1 MSKLEDAPLVHADDA
16 ATWRSWL
23 EEHHATSDGCW
34 LVTWRPKTGRPH
46 LDYEAAVE
54 EAMCFGWVDS
64 TGGTLDEE
72 RGKLYFAP
80 RKPRS
85 PWAATNKARVAR
97 LTAAGRMAQAGI
109 AAIEQAKENGYWEI
123 LDSAERLEVPD
134 DLAAALTKHP
144 PAADNFAA
152 FPPSVRKQML
162 SWVALARRPETRA
175 NRISKIATAAA
186 RNERARG

>member
-23 EEHHATSDGCW
+23 EEHHATSGSCW
-34 LVTWRPKTGRPH
+34 LVTWRPKTGHVH
-46 LDYEAAVE
+46 LPYDEAVE
-54 EAMCFGWVDS
+54 EALCFGWVDS
-64 TGGTLDEE
+64 TAGRFDDD

-80 RKPRS
+80 RKPTS

-144 PAADNFAA
+144 PAADSFAA